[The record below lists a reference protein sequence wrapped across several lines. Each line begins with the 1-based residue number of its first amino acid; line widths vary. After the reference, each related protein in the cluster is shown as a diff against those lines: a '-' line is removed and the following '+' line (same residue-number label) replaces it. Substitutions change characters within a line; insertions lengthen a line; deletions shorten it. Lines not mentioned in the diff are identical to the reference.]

1 MNKYKYIIIGGG
13 MTSAAALEGI
23 REIDHDNEILLVSG
37 ESVPPYNRPPLS
49 KGLWKGKEVDSI
61 WRRLPEKN
69 IELKL
74 DTLVSR
80 IDPDKKVIETV
91 TGDQIGYEKLLLA
104 TGGVVRRLPFGGDE
118 VIYYRN
124 FEDFKKLRDLSN
136 QKKKFGVI
144 GSGFIGSEIA
154 AALASNGLEVQL
166 FDIGAGIGWN
176 IFPEHMVNFLN
187 DYYKQNEVQV
197 ISNVTVAEIEENST
211 GHRITL
217 TNLDTYDVDAVVAGI
232 GIKPQIELAEAA
244 GLSISDGIEV
254 DHLLRTSSPDIF
266 AAGDAANFFN
276 PLLDKR
282 IRVEHAD
289 NANAMG
295 KQAGRNMADA
305 GESYD
310 YLPLFYSDLFDLGYE
325 AVGELRSDAQI
336 VEDWQEQY
344 HKGVLYYLK
353 DQRVRGVLLWNVW
366 EKVDDAR
373 EVIGLPSPLN
383 PEDLRGK
390 IKG

>member
-13 MTSAAALEGI
+13 MTSAAAIEGI
-23 REIDHDNEILLVSG
+23 REIDQDNEILLVSG

-49 KGLWKGKEVDSI
+49 KGLWKGKAVDSI
-61 WRRLPEKN
+61 WRSLPDKYLD
-69 IELKL
+69 LKL
-74 DTLVSR
+74 DTR
-80 IDPDKKVIETV
+80 ITRVDPHKKEVETES
-91 TGDQIGYEKLLLA
+91 GEQLGYEKLLMA
-104 TGGVVRRLPFGGDE
+104 TGGAARRLPFGGE
-118 VIYYRN
+118 KIIYYRN
-124 FEDFKKLRDLSN
+124 FGDYKKLRDLTDS
-136 QKKKFGVI
+136 KKKFGVI

-154 AALASNGLEVQL
+154 AALAFKGLEVQI

-187 DYYKQNEVQV
+187 DYYQDKGVKV
-197 ISNVTVAEIEENST
+197 IPNVTVAGIEESST

-217 TNLDTYDVDAVVAGI
+217 TNGDHYDVDAVVAGI
-232 GIKPQIELAEAA
+232 GIKPQVELAEAA
-244 GLSISDGIEV
+244 GLIISNGIEV
-254 DHLLRTSSPDIF
+254 DNLLRTSSPDIF
-266 AAGDAANFFN
+266 AAGDVANFNN

-295 KQAGRNMADA
+295 KQAGRNMAGA
-305 GESYD
+305 GEPYD

-366 EKVDDAR
+366 DKVDDAR
-373 EVIGLPSPLN
+373 EMIGLPGPLN